1 LNNFEEAVE
10 EVVYSRLEALHFLCL
25 HCKYYQPTTKSELL
39 LNLSKSA
46 PLMTMATSESPGV
59 VGSCTRCLIE
69 VV

>member
-46 PLMTMATSESPGV
+46 LVMMMMMMMMATSESPGV
-59 VGSCTRCLIE
+59 VGS
-69 VV
+69 